1 MAGEGKKDDRGDI
14 GRALDEIDR
23 AIDLAVYA
31 ILRLSDAASLLSQ
44 RKKTIRVAK
53 PLKIRVEDREWCRGV
68 LTELK
73 IVLEKGDVGRALE
86 LVKKALE
93 EVGETNPRDL

>member
-1 MAGEGKKDDRGDI
+1 MGKDKARTDKDIERLK
-14 GRALDEIDR
+14 REIDQLFE
-23 AIDLAVYA
+23 ILAYIA
-31 ILRLSDAASLLSQ
+31 EKAQQLGIS
-44 RKKTIRVAK
+44 RKRVAV

-73 IVLEKGDVGRALE
+73 ILLEKGEVKKALE
-86 LVKKALE
+86 LVRKALE